1 MDISKKVFINETCFK
16 DRITSKYILKKLDRI
31 GFSKNNLVIRSD
43 LYLATEGDYEIRYA
57 GGDILISQ
65 VEFKDDNFSLR
76 QIGLVS

>member
-1 MDISKKVFINETCFK
+1 MDTSRKVFINETCFK
-16 DRITSKYILKKLDRI
+16 DQVTIRYILKKLDVM
-31 GFSKNNLVIRSD
+31 GFSKNNIVRRSD
-43 LYLATEGDYEIRYA
+43 LYLATEGDYEIRYE